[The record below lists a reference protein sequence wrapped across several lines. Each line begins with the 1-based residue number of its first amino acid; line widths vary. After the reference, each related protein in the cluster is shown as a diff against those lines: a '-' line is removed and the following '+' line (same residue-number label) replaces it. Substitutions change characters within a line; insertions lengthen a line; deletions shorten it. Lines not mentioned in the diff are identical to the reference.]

1 MQSFRGTRLYARSS
15 CSPRDS
21 AQTTCSSDAGALS
34 VHLRSAADPAAEA
47 PERDG
52 PLVINHILQ
61 VPLSLRQLHVLQ
73 RACRLSRVLEVR
85 PQVAALGLQT
95 GMDPCCQ
102 RRLVSPPVLGWLMRP
117 LCSRDGRL
125 PLSRTVPATEHGHRT
140 PFVREGCWFCW
151 AG

>member
-1 MQSFRGTRLYARSS
+1 MQSFRGTRLHARSP
-15 CSPRDS
+15 CSPRDA

-52 PLVINHILQ
+52 PLVINYILQ
-61 VPLSLRQLHVLQ
+61 VPLSLRQLHALQ

-102 RRLVSPPVLGWLMRP
+102 RRLQSPPVLGWLMRP
-117 LCSRDGRL
+117 LCSRDT
-125 PLSRTVPATEHGHRT
+125 SA
-140 PFVREGCWFCW
+140 FVSHC
-151 AG
+151 ASY